1 MDVSPKSGNYAIG
14 RTPNFSASIS
24 HNCEKAIKQGAIE
37 RCSVKIAVPNFQKYR
52 VMTYRFRKTVAFY
65 TKLTCFIALGSP
77 FFRS

>member
-24 HNCEKAIKQGAIE
+24 HNCEKGVIE
-37 RCSVKIAVPNFQKYR
+37 KCSVKITVPNFQKYR
-52 VMTYRFRKTVAFY
+52 VMTYRFRKILALY